1 MKKIFLFLIIALS
14 AQQLFSQQIVDET
27 KIWSNMQE
35 FCHPDSSVYS
45 TDYHKFYGDTLINDT
60 LYKKVW
66 VSEDEN
72 YENWYF
78 FGTFIREEN
87 KRVYYREM
95 FQNEGLIYD
104 FNLSVGDSVFLNNPR
119 AATNLWLTL
128 TEIDSVETTDGFR
141 ERWKLESSEYS
152 KDEYWIM
159 GVGSGAGVLN
169 SGTQIFGGLCGLY
182 TLLCEKEND
191 ETIYQN
197 PDFETCYVNHVIG
210 IGEHAINKPKLFK
223 VTNKQGSQRIE
234 IQFFT
239 QGTKQLSII
248 SLSGKTV
255 FSTSATTERISIN
268 TSIFPQ
274 GLYIIN
280 CFSKGNRQSAKF
292 LK

>member
-1 MKKIFLFLIIALS
+1 MKNVFLLFIIAFSALQLS
-14 AQQLFSQQIVDET
+14 SQQIVDST
-27 KIWSNMQE
+27 KVWSNMQE

-45 TDYHKFYGDTLINDT
+45 TDYHKFHGDTLINDT

-66 VSEDEN
+66 ISEDED
-72 YENWYF
+72 YENWNF

-104 FNLSVGDSVFLNNPR
+104 FNLSLGDSVFLSNPR
-119 AATNLWLTL
+119 AATSLWLTL
-128 TEIDSVETTDGFR
+128 SEIDSVETADGFR
-141 ERWKLESSEYS
+141 ERWRLESSEYS
-152 KDEYWIM
+152 NDEYWIM
-159 GVGSGAGVLN
+159 GIGSGAGVLN

-197 PDFETCYVNHVIG
+197 PDFETCYVNQVIG
-210 IGEHAINKPKLFK
+210 VDEHAEITCKLFGLR
-223 VTNKQGSQRIE
+223 NKKGLQQIE
-234 IQFFT
+234 LQFFV
-239 QGTKQLSII
+239 QGKKQISII
-248 SLSGKTV
+248 SLSGKNI
-255 FSTSATTERISIN
+255 FSTSTNTESLSIN
-268 TSIFPQ
+268 TGVFPT

-280 CFSKGNRQSAKF
+280 CLSKGNRQSAKF